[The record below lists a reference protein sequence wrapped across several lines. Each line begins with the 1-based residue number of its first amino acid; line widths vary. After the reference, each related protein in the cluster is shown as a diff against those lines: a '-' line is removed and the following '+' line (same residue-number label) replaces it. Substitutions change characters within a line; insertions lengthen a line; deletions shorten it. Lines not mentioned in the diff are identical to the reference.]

1 MCAYIIQLVMQMEN
15 QNNLLEFG
23 RNIEQS
29 IDFEFYKTLFDP
41 VRSEILKFLCIHGK
55 KNITEI
61 AENFTQDRSVISRH
75 LELINRY
82 KILNREKLNRI
93 TFYKINSEY
102 ILEKFETTTNILKDY
117 MKNKI
122 Y

>member
-75 LELINRY
+75 LELMNRY

-93 TFYKINSEY
+93 TFYEINSEY

>member
-1 MCAYIIQLVMQMEN
+1 MCAYIIWLVMQMKN
-15 QNNLLEFG
+15 QNNLLKCG
-23 RNIEQS
+23 LNIEQS

-75 LELINRY
+75 LELMNRFG
-82 KILNREKLNRI
+82 ILNKEKQNRS
-93 TFYKINSEY
+93 TFYEINKEY
-102 ILEKFETTTNILKDY
+102 IIEKFETTTNNLKEL
-117 MKNKI
+117 I
-122 Y
+122 QR

>member
-1 MCAYIIQLVMQMEN
+1 MQMEN
-15 QNNLLEFG
+15 QNNLLECG

-41 VRSEILKFLCIHGK
+41 VRSEILKFLAIHGK

-75 LELINRY
+75 LELMNRY
-82 KILNREKLNRI
+82 GILNKEKQNRS
-93 TFYKINSEY
+93 TFYELNKEH
-102 ILEKFETTTNILKDY
+102 ILEKFEMTTNNLKELIQ
-117 MKNKI
+117 K
-122 Y
+122 